1 MTEPEAVPDPVA
13 AVEHAITHLMRQATR
28 PAVAKW
34 LAAIGGVSLD
44 RSDYVALARIE
55 QAAPLRPTELAEA
68 LGVDLS
74 TVSRQ
79 VRDLVQSGLVERSDD
94 PVDQR
99 ACRLRLTGEGLALLA
114 RVRQARQAAM
124 RRLLADWTESDQ
136 LTLARLVGRLADD
149 MGREVSPEATA
160 AAAAGGQVRRFAEDI
175 PGGVP
180 R

>member
-1 MTEPEAVPDPVA
+1 MTEPDAVPDPVA

-34 LAAIGGVSLD
+34 LATIGGVSLD

-55 QAAPLRPTELAEA
+55 QHAPLRPTELSEI

-79 VRDLVQSGLVERSDD
+79 VRDLVQSGLVQRSND
-94 PVDQR
+94 PADQR
-99 ACRLRLTGEGLALLA
+99 ACHLCLTAEGLALLA
-114 RVRQARQAAM
+114 RVREARQLAM
-124 RRLLADWTESDQ
+124 RRLLADWTEPDQ

-149 MGREVSPEATA
+149 MGREVSPEVSAPPSLA
-160 AAAAGGQVRRFAEDI
+160 KRRS
-175 PGGVP
+175 
-180 R
+180 